1 MSLILG
7 SGFVALPG
15 NLALAQNY
23 LYGNNNS
30 YNLPSDVFYSNGYS
44 QYPTGD
50 KKYECRTGPFEGF
63 FVSSV
68 EFCKFKFDKDDR
80 KNDRDNNV
88 GSQGPP
94 GPKGD
99 TGTTGATGPPG
110 PKGDTGATG
119 ATGLPGKSIVGP
131 PGEDGEDGAQGLRGF
146 NGTDGRD
153 GIDGTDGRDG
163 INGTNGR
170 DGINGTNG
178 RDGINGTN
186 GRDGI
191 NGTDGA
197 QGPPGVTFLNGTNLY
212 RVNSA
217 TASSTGAAGATATA
231 TCANA
236 PVTDTNDFAIS
247 GDALVLTNFG
257 SVTGIFRSEPTATGN
272 GWMVTLNGGSTGQP
286 ITFQAV
292 AICFENP

>member
-1 MSLILG
+1 MHKRIIIPMTLLMSLILG

-44 QYPTGD
+44 QYPTDD

-68 EFCKFKFDKDDR
+68 EFCKFKFDKDD
-80 KNDRDNNV
+80 KKDGRDNNV
-88 GSQGPP
+88 GSQSPQ
-94 GPKGD
+94 
-99 TGTTGATGPPG
+99 G

-163 INGTNGR
+163 I
-170 DGINGTNG
+170 D
-178 RDGINGTN
+178 
-186 GRDGI
+186 
-191 NGTDGA
+191 
-197 QGPPGVTFLNGTNLY
+197 
-212 RVNSA
+212 
-217 TASSTGAAGATATA
+217 
-231 TCANA
+231 
-236 PVTDTNDFAIS
+236 
-247 GDALVLTNFG
+247 
-257 SVTGIFRSEPTATGN
+257 
-272 GWMVTLNGGSTGQP
+272 
-286 ITFQAV
+286 
-292 AICFENP
+292 